1 MNWNLFL
8 PRFAHSVGAIAVSLS
23 LLSAQP
29 ALSSPSPPAWPSYCA
44 CCADPGVWSL
54 ETGKMDN
61 GVMKELNR
69 LKPGGIAAFY
79 VTDAWPDDISG
90 VAASDMGESGQLVV
104 SIVREQRNWK
114 FFLKTSK
121 GETGVLVLTIPGT
134 AAFFHADIERHQKP
148 ENKPPTTVY
157 KEVRLEGEAVRGT
170 GIFAKGIMPKT
181 KFRLVLQGEGNM
193 CLNAE
198 DFHRWNLRISGPKA
212 AYTIYGF
219 FDKPSA

>member
-1 MNWNLFL
+1 MNWKLFL
-8 PRFAHSVGAIAVSLS
+8 PRLANSVSAIVFSFS

-29 ALSSPSPPAWPSYCA
+29 ALSCPAPPARRSYCA

-54 ETGKMDN
+54 ETRKMDN
-61 GVMKELNR
+61 NVMTELNR
-69 LKPGGIAAFY
+69 LKPDGIAVFY
-79 VTDAWPDDISG
+79 VTDAWPEDISG
-90 VAASDMGESGQLVV
+90 VAVSDMGEPGHIVI

-121 GETGVLVLTIPGT
+121 GETGALVLTIPGM
-134 AAFFHADIERHQKP
+134 AAFFNADIEQRQKP

-157 KEVRLEGEAVRGT
+157 KEVRLEGEEVRGT
-170 GIFAKGIMPKT
+170 GIFAKGIVPKT
-181 KFRLVLQGEGNM
+181 KFRLVLQGKGNM

-219 FDKPSA
+219 FAKPSP